1 VNHPAI
7 LLWSLICLF
16 AALLIFSPFA
26 EGFDYVKT
34 HGKKGWEYAPLI
46 CIVDVRPELKY
57 YTIKAVDSWEREFN
71 KHGVYDYDY
80 NIKLTKG
87 EEINCDAIITFG
99 DVNEVWENSKTNVGA
114 AICYENFKL
123 KSSIGAIREGARFC
137 KVVINP
143 DYEAGKHY
151 YITVVHEMGHVL
163 GLGHRLP
170 FESKSFPAVVL
181 TNDIMHPW
189 AAQFKRITSESL
201 DAIQFMYNY
210 SGWNGMI
217 NANYTIPHDS

>member
-26 EGFDYVKT
+26 AGFDYFKT
-34 HGKKGWEYAPLI
+34 NGKKGWEYAPLI

-71 KHGVYDYDY
+71 KHDIYDYDY
-80 NIKLTKG
+80 NIKLTEY
-87 EEINCDAIITFG
+87 EEINCDVVVIFG
-99 DVNEVWENSKTNVGA
+99 DIDEVWKSSTTNVGA
-114 AICYENFKL
+114 AVCYEKFRL
-123 KSSIGAIREGARFC
+123 KGEGGIREGDRFC
-137 KVVINP
+137 KAVINP
-143 DYEAGKHY
+143 EYEAGRFY
-151 YITVVHEMGHVL
+151 YDTVVHETGHVL
-163 GLGHRLP
+163 GLKHRLP
-170 FESKSFPAVVL
+170 FETKSFPYVVL
-181 TNDIMHPW
+181 TNDVMIPH
-189 AAQFKRITSESL
+189 AAPFKKITSESL